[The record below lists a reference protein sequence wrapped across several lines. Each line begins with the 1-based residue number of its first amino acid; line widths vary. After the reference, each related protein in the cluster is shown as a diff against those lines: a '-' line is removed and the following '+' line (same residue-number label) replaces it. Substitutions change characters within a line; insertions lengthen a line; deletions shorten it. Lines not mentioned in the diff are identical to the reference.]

1 MIKEVKFIRQTTMNV
16 YYEVYGENLTEKE
29 IDNNRTI
36 LANSP
41 FGNDIQIDKTTKAF
55 ARVTCYKD

>member
-1 MIKEVKFIRQTTMNV
+1 MIKEVKFIRQTTMSV
-16 YYEVYGENLTEKE
+16 YYEVYGENLTEAE

-36 LANSP
+36 FANSP
-41 FGNDIQIDKTTKAF
+41 FGNDIHIDGTTKAF